1 MKKDNKKKRMKFQA
15 KVLEFSELTE
25 KVSVMVERKINETTN
40 DRICGHWVRTD
51 IISYTATIIKN
62 EDDDYMLSVF
72 DGNIIAHQALIVP
85 DGKKLKVKEL
95 SADETS
101 GIVSLM
107 DEGDTLYIQG
117 YGNYVRD
124 HIAYAEFVVSMSD
137 NNNDE

>member
-62 EDDDYMLSVF
+62 EDEDYMLSVF

-95 SADETS
+95 SGDETS